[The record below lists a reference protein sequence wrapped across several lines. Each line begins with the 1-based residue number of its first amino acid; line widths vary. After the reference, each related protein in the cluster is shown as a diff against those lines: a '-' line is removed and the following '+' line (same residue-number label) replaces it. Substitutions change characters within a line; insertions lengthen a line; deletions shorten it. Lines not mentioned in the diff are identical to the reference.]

1 MVAVERAVRPVR
13 SSGRRKDR
21 MREELLAHLT
31 ASYEEEFAR
40 LGDEN
45 AARAEAIRRFGEP
58 AALTA
63 ELQAS
68 VPLKGWVEYQLE
80 RWFGWHAPESAV
92 RYTFRLAVLILIVS
106 VVLST
111 PVVLAVALSCSDFAI
126 DGLTRLRI
134 GGTFL
139 LVMSVDVFLLG
150 LLYYKMRDALLGRM
164 EVRRSLLRATGFALL
179 FGLVLFTSGPA
190 IAVLSL
196 GDVASGV
203 WLVLP
208 DFLILASVGLGFAL
222 FYALVNGPAEIRHT
236 EWECLDIGV
245 AA

>member
-1 MVAVERAVRPVR
+1 MVAVERAVRPVQA
-13 SSGRRKDR
+13 SGKCKDR

-31 ASYEEEFAR
+31 AIYDEEYAR
-40 LGDEN
+40 LGDEA
-45 AARAEAIRRFGEP
+45 AARAEAIRRLGEP

-68 VPLKGWVEYQLE
+68 VPVKGWIDYQLE
-80 RWFGWHAPESAV
+80 RLFGWHAPESAV
-92 RYTFRLAVLILIVS
+92 RYTFRLAVLILIFS

-111 PVVLAVALSCSDFAI
+111 PVVLTIALTNSDFAI

-139 LVMSVDVFLLG
+139 LVMSIDVFLLG

-164 EVRRSLLRATGFALL
+164 EVRRSPLRATCFALL
-179 FGLVLFTSGPA
+179 FGLVLVASGPA
-190 IAVLSL
+190 IAVLAL
-196 GDVASGV
+196 GAVVSNV
-203 WLVLP
+203 WLLLP
-208 DFLILASVGLGFAL
+208 DFLVLGALGLGFAL
-222 FYALVNGPAEIRHT
+222 FYARVNGPAEIRHT